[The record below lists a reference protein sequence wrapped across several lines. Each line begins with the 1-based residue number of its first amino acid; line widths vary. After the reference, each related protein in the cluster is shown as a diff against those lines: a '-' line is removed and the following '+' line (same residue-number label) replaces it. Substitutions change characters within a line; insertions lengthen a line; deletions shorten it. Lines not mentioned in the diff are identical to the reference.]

1 MSEVTRCCAGRV
13 TYERDHTVAMRLA
26 CMLYCTQ
33 DPVIHLPRVSSSI
46 TGLKLNVFTPI
57 PCLHLNYKE
66 WVDAPLSLSDDRDED
81 VQI

>member
-1 MSEVTRCCAGRV
+1 MRQWCANIFSYFWSVKLSCRSWGV
-13 TYERDHTVAMRLA
+13 LFQLTSLVLIK
-26 CMLYCTQ
+26 LYLH
-33 DPVIHLPRVSSSI
+33 VFI
-46 TGLKLNVFTPI
+46 TELKLNVFTPI